1 MPGKVPLGIQT
12 IGKLIID
19 EIPINL
25 RSNLIS
31 GGIIIILQIIVNVN
45 FHHFSS
51 SNWNCDPI

>member
-1 MPGKVPLGIQT
+1 MPGKDPLGIQT

-31 GGIIIILQIIVNVN
+31 GGIIIIL
-45 FHHFSS
+45 
-51 SNWNCDPI
+51 